1 MEISPIHHG
10 VVVGKQNLNL
20 KVIMQRTKTTILFP
34 DVRLIL
40 EKAFGFDEYDSFVL
54 VSNDVSFFKSTRP
67 IYGSSRRL
75 IAPSLK
81 IVGL

>member
-1 MEISPIHHG
+1 MNMEISPIHHG

-40 EKAFGFDEYDSFVL
+40 EKVFGFDEYDSVVL
-54 VSNDVSFFKSTRP
+54 LSNDVFFFK
-67 IYGSSRRL
+67 
-75 IAPSLK
+75 
-81 IVGL
+81 

>member
-40 EKAFGFDEYDSFVL
+40 EKVFGFDEYDSVVL
-54 VSNDVSFFKSTRP
+54 LSNDVFFFK
-67 IYGSSRRL
+67 
-75 IAPSLK
+75 
-81 IVGL
+81 

>member
-1 MEISPIHHG
+1 MNMEISPIHHG

-40 EKAFGFDEYDSFVL
+40 EKVFGFDEYDSVVFTKYL
-54 VSNDVSFFKSTRP
+54 MMYSFFK
-67 IYGSSRRL
+67 
-75 IAPSLK
+75 
-81 IVGL
+81 

>member
-1 MEISPIHHG
+1 MNMEISPIHHG

-40 EKAFGFDEYDSFVL
+40 EKVFGFNEYDGVVL
-54 VSNDVSFFKSTRP
+54 LSDDVFFF
-67 IYGSSRRL
+67 
-75 IAPSLK
+75 
-81 IVGL
+81 

>member
-1 MEISPIHHG
+1 MNMEISPIHHG

-40 EKAFGFDEYDSFVL
+40 EKTFGFDEYDSVVL
-54 VSNDVSFFKSTRP
+54 LSNDVCIIFLND
-67 IYGSSRRL
+67 IL
-75 IAPSLK
+75 ILPTFS
-81 IVGL
+81 

>member
-1 MEISPIHHG
+1 MNMEISPIHHG

-40 EKAFGFDEYDSFVL
+40 EKAFGFDEYDSVVL
-54 VSNDVSFFKSTRP
+54 LSNDVFFF
-67 IYGSSRRL
+67 
-75 IAPSLK
+75 
-81 IVGL
+81 

>member
-1 MEISPIHHG
+1 MNMEISPIHHG

-40 EKAFGFDEYDSFVL
+40 EKVFGFDEYDSVVL
-54 VSNDVSFFKSTRP
+54 LSNDVFFF
-67 IYGSSRRL
+67 
-75 IAPSLK
+75 
-81 IVGL
+81 